1 MENEKI
7 MRNFRKFEVWKN
19 GRKLVNRV
27 YDASDTFPSHE
38 KFGLT
43 SQVNRAAVSIILNIA
58 EGSARSS
65 DKDFARFLEFSIGSA
80 FEVENVLLIA
90 TDRKMISESLAN
102 EIIEDLQSIQRQLNT
117 FISKLRG

>member
-1 MENEKI
+1 
-7 MRNFRKFEVWKN
+7 MRNFRKFNVWQN

-27 YDASDTFPSHE
+27 YDASDTFPKHE

-58 EGSARSS
+58 EGSARRS

-90 TDRKMISESLAN
+90 ADRKMISENLAN
-102 EIIEDLQSIQRQLNT
+102 EIIEDLHSIQRQLNT
-117 FISKLRG
+117 LISKLRE